1 MTCLEVAVTAPLDHT
16 LIYSYP
22 EDTFPDLVPGQRLL
36 VPLGNRLVTG
46 YLLDLVSTSF
56 SGPGNRQLKPIAEV
70 LDDEPLFTKEL
81 IPFFRWVARYYHY
94 PIGEVIKSA
103 LPSGLTVKSG
113 HRVVL
118 TERGREHLTDQRQTE
133 KESSYSWVTALLD
146 KGHLS
151 PAICRRI
158 WRTPDRYL
166 LENWGKNG
174 WLEIVSELTGGTTR
188 IMSETCV
195 ALADTSH
202 SRASCSE
209 NPVKLRKSEVKT
221 LDLLANLAKEQ
232 GPDEFTF
239 IACRDLFKMYTG
251 ARKALKNLAG
261 EKLVVIEERQVYR
274 DPFGE
279 SHHDPGRP
287 EKLSTEQEEALYHLL
302 PAIAEKKFAPFLL
315 HGVTGSGKTEV
326 YLQAAAAALRDS
338 RDVLILVPEIALAS
352 QLEVYFLARFGSRVA
367 LLHSGLA
374 KGEFYDQWRKIVRG
388 DAKVVLGA
396 RSAIFAPL
404 RNPGL
409 IVVDEEHESS
419 YKQEDGLRYQAR
431 DLAVLRASLTKATV
445 VLGSATPS
453 VSSYHHA
460 QTGKYQMIAMEHRIE
475 QRALPQVSIVDLRR
489 MKTVSGRPPL
499 FSPPL
504 TSALRENLDRGLQS
518 LVFLNRRGYAN
529 LVVCQDCGQ
538 NVQCRNCQITLTMHK
553 SRGELIC
560 HYCGYSVTS
569 ALVCSSCRSPRL
581 IRVGF
586 GTERLEEELTSLF
599 PSAKIARL
607 DRDTC
612 VRRKDY
618 LAVLKA
624 MHNSEV
630 DILVGTQMI
639 AKGHHFPRVT
649 LVGVVW
655 ADAGLGIPDF
665 RAGERA
671 FQLISQVTGRAG
683 RGQETGRVIIQ
694 TYQPDHYSIALAR
707 KHDYKGLYNKEI
719 ALRRELAYPPFSRLI
734 NLRIEGNDE
743 KMVRKV
749 ALDCALIAK
758 ELNRFTP
765 PVTILGPTPAPLT
778 RLRNKYR
785 WQLLLKGSEVK
796 NLHFLGASLLKNRSV
811 FSKRGTV
818 KISID
823 VDPENLL

>member
-22 EDTFPDLVPGQRLL
+22 EDIHPCLLPGQRLL

-46 YLLDLVSTSF
+46 YLLDFVSSTF

-103 LPSGLTVKSG
+103 LPGGLTVMSG
-113 HRVVL
+113 RRVIL
-118 TERGREHLTDQRQTE
+118 SERGRQYLTAQRQTE
-133 KESSYSWVTALLD
+133 NGPSYRWLTTLLN
-146 KGHLS
+146 KGCLS
-151 PAICRRI
+151 PASCRQI
-158 WRTPDRYL
+158 WRAPDRHL
-166 LENWGKNG
+166 LEKWEKNG
-174 WLEIVSELTGGTTR
+174 WLEIKTELTGGTTR
-188 IMSETCV
+188 TMSEACV
-195 ALADTSH
+195 ALADMFH
-202 SRASCSE
+202 SRTSYAECLI
-209 NPVKLRKSEVKT
+209 KLRPSEMKT
-221 LDLLANLAKEQ
+221 LDLLADLSKAQ
-232 GPDEFTF
+232 GPDKFPF
-239 IACRDLFKMYTG
+239 IPCRDLIKIYAG
-251 ARKALKNLAG
+251 ARKALKNLA
-261 EKLVVIEERQVYR
+261 EKKLVVLEERQVYR

-279 SHHDPGRP
+279 SHHDPGQP
-287 EKLSTEQEEALYHLL
+287 EKLTTEQEGALHRLL
-302 PAIAEKKFAPFLL
+302 PAIREKEFAPFLL
-315 HGVTGSGKTEV
+315 HGITGSGKTEV

-352 QLEVYFLARFGSRVA
+352 QLEVHFLARFGSRVA
-367 LLHSGLA
+367 LLHSGLT

-388 DAKVVLGA
+388 DAMVVLGA

-404 RNPGL
+404 RNLGL

-431 DLAVLRASLTKATV
+431 DLAVLRASLTKAAV

-453 VSSYHHA
+453 VNSYHHA
-460 QTGKYQMIAMEHRIE
+460 QTGKYRLIVLKNRIE
-475 QRALPQVSIVDLRR
+475 QRALPEVSIVDLRR
-489 MKTVSGRPPL
+489 VKTVSGKPPL

-504 TSALRENLDRGLQS
+504 ISALKENLEHKLQS

-529 LVVCQDCGQ
+529 LVVCQDCGR

-553 SRGELIC
+553 NRGELIC
-560 HYCGYSVTS
+560 HYCGYSITS
-569 ALVCSSCRSPRL
+569 AMVCSSCRSPRL

-586 GTERLEEELTSLF
+586 GTERLEEELTRLF
-599 PSAKIARL
+599 PSAHIARL

-612 VRRKDY
+612 VKRKDY

-639 AKGHHFPRVT
+639 AKGHHFPKVT

-683 RGQETGRVIIQ
+683 RGQEAGRVIIQ

-707 KHDYKGLYNKEI
+707 KHDYTGLYDKEMS
-719 ALRRELAYPPFSRLI
+719 LRRELAYPPFSRLI
-734 NLRIEGNDE
+734 NLRIEGRDE
-743 KMVRKV
+743 KMVRKA
-749 ALDCALIAK
+749 ALDCAVIAK
-758 ELNRFTP
+758 ELNRFKP

-778 RLRNKYR
+778 RLRSKYR
-785 WQLLLKGSEVK
+785 WQLLLKGNDVR
-796 NLHFLGASLLKNRSV
+796 NLHFLGASLLHKGPA
-811 FSKRGTV
+811 FSRDGKVR
-818 KISID
+818 ISID